1 LVIVFALGIV
11 TEILFVRHEQK
22 DCSESPTEFRLCV
35 AAEEGTPK
43 TFLQPSY
50 KYEQTLVNIYYI
62 CAS

>member
-1 LVIVFALGIV
+1 M
-11 TEILFVRHEQK
+11 
-22 DCSESPTEFRLCV
+22 ESPTEFRLCV